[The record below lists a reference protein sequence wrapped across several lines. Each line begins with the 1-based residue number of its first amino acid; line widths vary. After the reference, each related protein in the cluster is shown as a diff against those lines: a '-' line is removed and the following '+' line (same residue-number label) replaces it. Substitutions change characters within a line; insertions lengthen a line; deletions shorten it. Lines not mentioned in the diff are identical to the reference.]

1 MEFRILE
8 VQEQFRVLSMYEYS
22 IDAEVQN
29 QVENLMIEWSELLD
43 FADRKDFDMN
53 EFKTNFAEVSKQEVE
68 AFKIKIKEEYE
79 AYLLK
84 GPGTGSVS
92 LEEGVELLNSSKEKV
107 RIFNKTREELV
118 LSEKLFNL
126 PISKYPELIAMDE
139 ANKKYDLI
147 YNIFKDHQS
156 SLSDFSSMSWSKL
169 DATIL
174 VSSAEKFE
182 KMVKKLGNKLPGAE
196 GMHPFVKLKEAI
208 VGFKDSLPLIEQLK
222 NPAIQER
229 HWKRIMDETGKDLG
243 EINLKT
249 LTLSKVFELELQ
261 NYEDQVME
269 IVIEAKE
276 EAKNEENLQKI
287 DAVWKITNFLIV
299 EYKKGAELK
308 GHALR
313 DVDEI
318 KVTLE
323 DNILI
328 LQSLSASKYIRAMKS
343 KVTQWEKDLNTIS
356 DTIDTWMVVQRKW
369 MYLEGIFASDDI
381 KLQLP
386 EEAKKFGKTDIAYK
400 KIMESAYKQP
410 NCLQACVKADGGQR
424 LGDLKNISF
433 DLDKCQK
440 SLSNYL
446 ESKQMSFPRFYFI
459 SNEDLLAI
467 LGNSDPKQI
476 QGYMLSLFDNC
487 KKLEWEGE
495 KKMIGMYSDEGEYYE
510 FTNPVKVEGKVE
522 DWMNKIDDEMKSSLQ
537 NILKTAVFNYAK
549 SDRIE
554 WIKKEIGMIALC
566 GTQIWWT
573 FAVEDVFRRVA
584 GGDKHAMKKE
594 LFQENIDLNNLI
606 ALVRENIGS
615 CLRKCVNTLIILDVH
630 ARDVVDKFVRD
641 SILSAKEFAWEAVL
655 RFYWDLKKDDCDIR
669 QCTGS
674 FAYCYEYQGLNG
686 RLVITPL
693 TDRCVM
699 TLTTALSFFLGG
711 APAGPAGTGKTET
724 VKDLAKGLALR
735 CVVTNCGE
743 TMDFV
748 ACGIIFSGLIQT
760 GFWGCF
766 DEFNRINVEVLSV
779 VSA

>member
-1 MEFRILE
+1 
-8 VQEQFRVLSMYEYS
+8 
-22 IDAEVQN
+22 
-29 QVENLMIEWSELLD
+29 
-43 FADRKDFDMN
+43 
-53 EFKTNFAEVSKQEVE
+53 
-68 AFKIKIKEEYE
+68 
-79 AYLLK
+79 
-84 GPGTGSVS
+84 
-92 LEEGVELLNSSKEKV
+92 
-107 RIFNKTREELV
+107 
-118 LSEKLFNL
+118 
-126 PISKYPELIAMDE
+126 
-139 ANKKYDLI
+139 
-147 YNIFKDHQS
+147 
-156 SLSDFSSMSWSKL
+156 
-169 DATIL
+169 
-174 VSSAEKFE
+174 
-182 KMVKKLGNKLPGAE
+182 
-196 GMHPFVKLKEAI
+196 
-208 VGFKDSLPLIEQLK
+208 
-222 NPAIQER
+222 
-229 HWKRIMDETGKDLG
+229 MDETGKDLG

-261 NYEDQVME
+261 NYEDKVME
-269 IVIEAKE
+269 ICIEAKE

-287 DAVWKITNFLIV
+287 DAVWKTTNFVIV
-299 EYKKGAELK
+299 EYKKGVELK

-313 DVDEI
+313 EVDDI

-343 KVTQWEKDLNTIS
+343 RVQQWEKDLNTIS

-410 NCLQACVKADGGQR
+410 NCMQACVKADGGNR

-495 KKMIGMYSDEGEYYE
+495 KKMVGMYSDEGEYYD
-510 FTNPVKVEGKVE
+510 FVNPVKVEGKVE
-522 DWMNKIDDEMKSSLQ
+522 DWMNKIDDEMKASLQ
-537 NILKTAVFNYAK
+537 TILKTAVFNYAK

-594 LFQENIDLNNLI
+594 LAQENIDLNNLI
-606 ALVRENIGS
+606 ALVRENISS

-630 ARDVVDKFVRD
+630 ARDIVDKFVRD
-641 SILSAKEFAWEAVL
+641 SILSAKEFAWESVL
-655 RFYWDLKKDDCDIR
+655 RFYWDLKKDNCDIR

-699 TLTTALSFFLGG
+699 TLTTALTFFLGG

-779 VSA
+779 VSAQIKMI